1 MNTSKNIWI
10 GLTILLF
17 SCQQNNNHES
27 TTTTADSSLVI
38 TDHAPPQPPA
48 DTVLTNEGKV
58 AAIRAAVQDIN
69 ARTLLVK
76 NFNWSEPSCA
86 DVGTIAYYLDKDEI
100 VKVIETGFIGDG
112 GWTKEY
118 YYNNG
123 KFIFSFV
130 QNIGGPAGL
139 PADTNELRVYMDADT
154 LVLQRKNKEYLE
166 NMPRKL
172 TPSSR
177 EYRIL
182 KALETKKFGAAL
194 CN

>member
-1 MNTSKNIWI
+1 MKN
-10 GLTILLF
+10 LLFLGSFFFF
-17 SCQQNNNHES
+17 SCQQKMENE
-27 TTTTADSSLVI
+27 TTETKADSSFTINDSL
-38 TDHAPPQPPA
+38 PPGPTPGHR
-48 DTVLTNEGKV
+48 LTNEDKV
-58 AAIRAAVQDIN
+58 AAIRDIVQHIN
-69 ARTLLVK
+69 AQTLHVK

-86 DVGTIAYYLDKDEI
+86 DVGTIAYYLDKEEI

-118 YYNNG
+118 YYDKG
-123 KFIFSFV
+123 KFIFSYEK
-130 QNIGGPAGL
+130 NIGGPAGL
-139 PADTNELRVYMDADT
+139 PADSNELRIYMDADT

-166 NMPRKL
+166 DVSKNL
-172 TPSSR
+172 TASSR